1 MMSKHNDPAGDDRER
16 NGLSGADLAGA
27 LEGEQIADL
36 IDFVIQVAQETDLAG
51 GTLRERVEDAEGQLA
66 ILRDK
71 AIKLHAE
78 ILKRSSNQ

>member
-1 MMSKHNDPAGDDRER
+1 MSKHNDPAGDDRER
-16 NGLSGADLAGA
+16 NGMRGADLAGA

-51 GTLRERVEDAEGQLA
+51 GTLRERVQDAEGQIA

-78 ILKRSSNQ
+78 IIERWRHQ